1 VSKLPNYVI
10 PVAVIILVGVFGF
23 GSLAGFAIGRTS
35 VTPTVEIPPEQ
46 RLSQLD
52 SEYINSLYELIDT
65 YYLGELPSQ
74 QDLTYAVAKSIVETL
89 GEYSSFLT
97 PDEAKQY
104 LAAGGN
110 NYEGIGVTL
119 EYNGEYTYLGVVLK
133 GSPAEAA
140 GLVSGDLILSIDGED
155 AAGQVPD
162 ILVAKIKGEAG
173 TKVSMTVYRPSL
185 GSAETFE
192 VERAKI
198 DFPNVAYSQLE
209 NGLVKIDIYRFTDD
223 ADTPQQAIA
232 ELNAA
237 WDQVVENVSSLNPK
251 GIIVDLRGNPG
262 GYVQSVQ
269 YFLEDFLPADAIIM
283 REKTKLG
290 EEESYIDQRQGKL
303 EGIPLVVWVDGASAS
318 ASEIFAGAIQ
328 DNDRGQVIG
337 VKTFGKGV
345 EQVLLDLDDGAKMLL
360 VYKHWLTSDGRQI
373 SSESPI
379 VPDFETEDEVLML
392 EQSEKLL
399 N

>member
-1 VSKLPNYVI
+1 MSKLPTYVVPLAI
-10 PVAVIILVGVFGF
+10 IILVGAFGF

-35 VTPTVEIPPEQ
+35 TSPIAELPTGQ

-74 QDLTYAVAKSIVETL
+74 QDLTYAVAKSIVESL

-133 GSPAEAA
+133 GSPAETA
-140 GLVSGDLILSIDGED
+140 GLLSGDLILSIDGED
-155 AAGQVPD
+155 TAGKVPD
-162 ILVAKIKGEAG
+162 VLVAKIKGKAG
-173 TKVSMTVYRPSL
+173 TKVSLTVYRPSL
-185 GSAETFE
+185 ESAETFD
-192 VERAKI
+192 VERAEI

-209 NGLVKIDIYRFTDD
+209 NGIVKIDIYRFTDN

-237 WDQVVENVSSLNPK
+237 WDQVVQNVSALNPK
-251 GIIVDLRGNPG
+251 GVIVDLRGNPG

-269 YFLEDFLPADAIIM
+269 YFLEDFLPADAVIM

-290 EEESYIDQRQGKL
+290 EEESYIDRRQGKL
-303 EGIPLVVWVDGASAS
+303 EGVPLVVWVDGSSAS

-328 DNDRGQVIG
+328 DNERGEVIG
-337 VKTFGKGV
+337 ANTFGKGV
-345 EQVLLDLDDGAKMLL
+345 EQVLLDLEDGSKMLL
-360 VYKHWLTSDGRQI
+360 VYKHWLTSGGRQI
-373 SSESPI
+373 SPESPI
-379 VPDFETEDEVLML
+379 VPDYEIEDEVLML
-392 EQSEKLL
+392 EQSLELL